1 MKLIIC
7 SDIHGDL
14 AGARYAIDAFRFE
27 GADKLIILGD
37 LLYHGPRNNL
47 PEGYNPKA
55 VITLLNEY
63 RDSIIAVRGNCD
75 AEVDQMVLD
84 FPITSEFAELFCDGL
99 DLILNHGHKIDIK
112 NPPPINRGAVLLTG
126 HTHVPKIEA
135 FGRDNF
141 NINPGSISLPKNN
154 FPRTYALYE
163 NKKFIIKSVDG
174 EIVYSIDLN

>member
-1 MKLIIC
+1 MKLVIC

-14 AGARYAIDAFRFE
+14 AGAKYAVKAFIAE
-27 GADKLIILGD
+27 GADKLLILGD
-37 LLYHGPRNNL
+37 LLYHGPRNDL

-55 VITLLNEY
+55 VIKLLNEHG
-63 RDSIIAVRGNCD
+63 DSIIAVRGNCD

-99 DLILNHGHKIDIK
+99 DIVLNHGHKFDIK
-112 NPPPINRGAVLLTG
+112 NPPPIKKGAILLTG
-126 HTHVPKIEA
+126 HTHVPKIEG
-135 FGRDNF
+135 FGHDNF

-174 EIVYSIDLN
+174 EIVYSVDLN